1 MHFPFRSL
9 FFRSSLLNTVTLTTA
24 LTAAAITPSF
34 AFANNEPLWLRNG
47 AISPDGAT
55 LAFTYKSKIYLM
67 PSEGGQAHA
76 ITSGDFYPHSL
87 LWSPDGDKI
96 AFAAN
101 PYGNDDVFVMSLEK
115 GSMTRLTW
123 DSADDTPTSFSPD
136 SQSVLFNS
144 SRLTSAQ
151 QDFYSLPYYYFGFNG
166 NQLYSVSLENNQTK
180 QVLPLPAK
188 HALWSPSK
196 TKLVYNTPHQDQAYR
211 KHQTSRAVPTIWLYD
226 ATTEQHKQITEP
238 RVAAQSAIWNQEE
251 TGFYYLSERSGNFN
265 VWFYNLADEQS
276 TQLTKHEFHP
286 VRHLSVSQ
294 NNTISYSYNG
304 ELYRLVTS
312 LASSGNN
319 DEKKTTPSVKETPQP
334 EKVAVRI
341 SSFSPK
347 QTSYFE
353 NSYADAFVPSNDGI
367 EFALT
372 SYGDIYAFDS
382 DKEVVRQI
390 TRTAGEEKDPAYTPD
405 GFGIIYSAFRN
416 GNWGLYYSRSVTDE
430 EYLAE
435 APLIE
440 EFPYYLLEGHD
451 ITQAQFSPNGEQL
464 AFVLDGR
471 AVHVIDIANY
481 TPVQPSDFEAES
493 ILADASIS
501 AAQSTL
507 DASRT
512 RKSSLPTS
520 RELIEPQWI
529 SNKNNV
535 SYHWSPDSSQIA
547 VQVSP
552 DVYSNEIYVVD
563 AQGEREPIN
572 VSQNGFDDL
581 LPQWSQDG
589 RLLTWATNQ
598 FGLTTTD
605 GTNVDL
611 SVKGIFTNTTAQMDH
626 KDNIELPED
635 PKLYPFSGKNLEYRE
650 TFQLPYTGQII
661 DFKVS
666 GDHLAFITNDV
677 TPTDDITVSG
687 YIYNIR
693 TQETDTLFSNL
704 PEVQGSYISDI
715 APFAYLLIDGE
726 IIQID
731 LESGDQTS
739 HYFTLPVNFD
749 HDARKQSAYL
759 DVLNTTKENFYLS
772 DLGNVN
778 WTLYGDNYARF
789 LPHINNDKD
798 FAIVLSE
805 LLGELNASHTGAYGS
820 SHSDMTFD
828 QTAEL
833 GLVFDTNAQSP
844 IENNNLVISEIL
856 PGGPFD
862 TEATDIHPG
871 DVVVSVNGQP
881 VNHFASL
888 AKALNHQADKK
899 VEIGFRRDST
909 QKWSERIT
917 PIDQFELQELM
928 VKRWEIQRRNYVTK
942 KSDGKVGYIYL
953 PDMSNTTYQHVI
965 AQALGRFRN
974 AEVLLLDIRFNGGG
988 FLADTLIEFLTAK
1001 SAANVQPQQGQA
1013 AADANY
1019 RKWLKPSVVLTN
1031 ASAYSEGSAFGQY
1044 YQDLNVGPIVGEP
1057 VPGTGTA
1064 VMDVYSTVYPGIE
1077 YRFPYLPL
1085 KRSDGKLY
1093 ENLELI
1099 PDIEV
1104 HNRPEDVVNGVDS
1117 QLDTAI
1123 SEALKLTEH
1132 E

>member
-9 FFRSSLLNTVTLTTA
+9 FSRSSFVNTVTLTTA
-24 LTAAAITPSF
+24 LTAATVAPSL
-34 AFANNEPLWLRNG
+34 AFANGEPLWLRNS
-47 AISPDGAT
+47 AISPDGTT
-55 LAFTYKSKIYLM
+55 LAFTYQSKIYLM

-115 GSMTRLTW
+115 GSLTRLTW

-144 SRLTSAQ
+144 SRLTAAK

-180 QVLPLPAK
+180 QILPLPAK
-188 HALWSPSK
+188 HALWSLSK
-196 TKLVYNTPHQDQAYR
+196 TKLIYNTPHQDQAYR

-238 RVAAQSAIWNQEE
+238 RVAAQSPIWNQDE

-304 ELYRLVTS
+304 ELYRLT
-312 LASSGNN
+312 LPASTDKAEN
-319 DEKKTTPSVKETPQP
+319 KTVAATKEPLQP

-341 SSFSPK
+341 ASFSPEK
-347 QTSYFE
+347 KSYFE
-353 NSYADAFVPSNDGI
+353 DSYADAFVPSNDGI

-372 SYGDIYAFDS
+372 SYGDIYVFDS
-382 DKEVVRQI
+382 DKEVVRQV
-390 TRTAGEEKDPAYTPD
+390 TRTASEEKNPAYTPD
-405 GFGIIYSAFRN
+405 GLGIIYSAYRN
-416 GNWGLYYSRSVTDE
+416 SNWGLYYSRSIADE
-430 EYLAE
+430 EYLSE

-440 EFPYYLLEGHD
+440 EFPYYLLDGHD
-451 ITQAQFSPNGEQL
+451 ITQAQFSPDGEQL

-471 AVHVIDIANY
+471 AVHVIDIAEY
-481 TPVQPSDFEAES
+481 TPVPPSEFETES
-493 ILADASIS
+493 ILADDSIS
-501 AAQSTL
+501 GAQSTIE
-507 DASRT
+507 ASRT
-512 RKSSLPTS
+512 RKSSLPAS
-520 RELIEPQWI
+520 RELIKPQWV
-529 SNKNNV
+529 SNKNDV
-535 SYHWSPDSSQIA
+535 SYQWSPDSSQIA

-563 AQGEREPIN
+563 AKGEKDPIN

-598 FGLTTTD
+598 FGLTSTD
-605 GTNVDL
+605 GTNVDV
-611 SVKGIFTNTTAQMDH
+611 SVKGMFTNTTAQMDH
-626 KDNIELPED
+626 QDNIELPEE
-635 PKLYPFSGKNLEYRE
+635 PKPYPFSGKNLEYRE

-661 DFKVS
+661 DFKAS
-666 GDHLAFITNDV
+666 GDHLAFITNDT
-677 TPTDDITVSG
+677 TPTGEVTVSG
-687 YIYNIR
+687 YTYNIR
-693 TQETDTLFSNL
+693 TQETETLFSHL
-704 PEVQGSYISDI
+704 PEVQASHISDI
-715 APFAYLLIDGE
+715 APFAYLLVDGE

-739 HYFTLPVNFD
+739 HYFTLPINFD
-749 HDARKQSAYL
+749 YDARKQSAYQ
-759 DVLNTTKENFYLS
+759 DVLNTTKNNFYLS

-778 WTLYGDNYARF
+778 WALYGDNYARF

-805 LLGELNASHTGAYGS
+805 LLGELNASHTDAYGS

-844 IENNNLVISEIL
+844 IDNNNLVIAEIL

-888 AKALNHQADKK
+888 AKALNHQEDKK

-917 PIDQFELQELM
+917 PISQFELQELM

-942 KSDGKVGYIYL
+942 QSGGKVGYIYL
-953 PDMSNTTYQHVI
+953 PDMSNETYQHVV

-974 AEVLLLDIRFNGGG
+974 TEVLLLDIRFNGGG

-1001 SAANVQPQQGQA
+1001 SAANVQPKQGQA
-1013 AADANY
+1013 AADANR
-1019 RKWLKPSVVLTN
+1019 RKWIKPSVVLTN
-1031 ASAYSEGSAFGQY
+1031 AAAYSEGSAFGQY
-1044 YQDLNVGPIVGEP
+1044 YQDLNVGPIIGEP

-1064 VMDVYSTVYPGIE
+1064 VMDINSAVYPRIQ

-1104 HNRPEDVVNGVDS
+1104 HNRPEDVINGIDR

-1132 E
+1132 K